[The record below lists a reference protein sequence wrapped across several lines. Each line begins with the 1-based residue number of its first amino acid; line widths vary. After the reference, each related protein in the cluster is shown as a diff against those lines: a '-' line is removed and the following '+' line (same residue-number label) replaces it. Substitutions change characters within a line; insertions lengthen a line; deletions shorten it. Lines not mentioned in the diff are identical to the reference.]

1 MLLCLKDFL
10 RRVKLLPCRFWMN
23 RNVGNKTYISKHYII
38 FGDCKY
44 IKIGD
49 RCKIMAGARI
59 ETVTDYMGGRFSP
72 TILIGDDVAINQN
85 FHCTCAS
92 KIEIGQGT
100 SITANCGIF
109 DIEHPY
115 YNININ
121 PRFER
126 IKTKEVK
133 IGKNCLIGMNSVI
146 LPGAILGDHVI
157 VGANSTL
164 RAGFYPSYTVVAGSP
179 ACIVK
184 RYDFKDKIWKKVCKV
199 GVDS

>member
-1 MLLCLKDFL
+1 MESVKILLCLKDFL

-23 RNVGNKTYISKHYII
+23 RNIGNKTFISKHYIV

-44 IKIGD
+44 I
-49 RCKIMAGARI
+49 
-59 ETVTDYMGGRFSP
+59 
-72 TILIGDDVAINQN
+72 
-85 FHCTCAS
+85 
-92 KIEIGQGT
+92 
-100 SITANCGIF
+100 
-109 DIEHPY
+109 
-115 YNININ
+115 
-121 PRFER
+121 
-126 IKTKEVK
+126 K